1 MNSLYDITNKFAEL
15 AIRDDL
21 TEEETNELGTLLAQ
35 ELTNKSTNI
44 IGFIRNTELNLDAL
58 DTEIK
63 RLQDIKKSTTNKL
76 ERFKG
81 YVETNMTQLG
91 IEEITTPI
99 GKMSFRK
106 SPASVEI
113 INEELIP
120 EEYINIKT
128 ERVPDKKAILDTY
141 KKNGELVNGTRII
154 TDKVK
159 LSIK

>member
-1 MNSLYDITNKFAEL
+1 MSSLYDIKNKFVEL
-15 AIRDDL
+15 ALREDL
-21 TEEETNELGTLLAQ
+21 TEEEGKELCTLLAT

-44 IGFIRNTELNLDAL
+44 IAFIRNTEVDIEAV

-63 RLQDIKKSTTNKL
+63 RLQDIKKSVTNKL
-76 ERFKG
+76 DKFKN

-91 IEEITTPI
+91 IEEINTPI

-106 SPASVEI
+106 SPPSVEI
-113 INEELIP
+113 INEDLVP
-120 EEYINIKT
+120 EEYVKVKT
-128 ERVPDKKAILDTY
+128 ERSIDKKAILDTY
-141 KKNGELVNGTRII
+141 KENGELVEGTRIV